1 MPTAFIISP
10 ASIKKGIAKN
20 GKRSSQAKIRDG
32 EMARNDVP
40 PSEINPTTP
49 AAPMTKP
56 IGIPIKISPTKTTAT
71 IMSNLLL
78 FWAYLHAIPDRAA
91 VSEALD

>member
-10 ASIKKGIAKN
+10 ASMKNGIARN
-20 GKRSSQAKIRDG
+20 GKRSRPAKIRDG
-32 EMARNDVP
+32 EIARKDVP
-40 PSEINPTTP
+40 PSDISPTTP

-71 IMSNLLL
+71 IMSNFLL
-78 FWAYLHAIPDRAA
+78 
-91 VSEALD
+91 V